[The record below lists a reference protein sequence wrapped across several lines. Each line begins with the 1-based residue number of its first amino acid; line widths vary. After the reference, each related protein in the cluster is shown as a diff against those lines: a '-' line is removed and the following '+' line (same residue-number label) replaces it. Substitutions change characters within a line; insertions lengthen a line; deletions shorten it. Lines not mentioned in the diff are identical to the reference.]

1 MSSRIIIRTLR
12 FCTCQIKNLEHTL
25 KLLNYEYTLNEKCI
39 IVNNK
44 HIIIGENDFYMQVD
58 SRETKAIE
66 MFNRINS
73 KLAEIEQMVK
83 AQELIRLSQEQEN
96 AEAEMEAY
104 RVRRIKAEKEKI
116 TYEKERLE
124 LENSKLE
131 KQNSDLSNTVE
142 KIIND
147 SISEATRITL
157 QAKID
162 AGKEY
167 KKRPTSKKAGKKF
180 NT

>member
-39 IVNNK
+39 IVNNE

-96 AEAEMEAY
+96 AEVEMEAY

-124 LENSKLE
+124 LENKSYIEAKKQSIIAKARSMGYSVEEKMENGAVKL
-131 KQNSDLSNTVE
+131 KL
-142 KIIND
+142 I
-147 SISEATRITL
+147 
-157 QAKID
+157 
-162 AGKEY
+162 
-167 KKRPTSKKAGKKF
+167 KRVY
-180 NT
+180 